1 MNKSTT
7 CPNCRTQITAN
18 QIAKL
23 PTPFHF
29 KCINCKVKLR
39 VEGFT
44 YLSIALAA
52 VLGVLLAMI
61 MGEIKEWLVNI
72 LPFVIALPTVI
83 LFGIIIYPIVHV
95 ISYLNALY
103 VVIWG
108 DITIRE

>member
-29 KCINCKVKLR
+29 KCINCNVKLR

-72 LPFVIALPTVI
+72 LPFVIALPTVWYNHLSYRTFHFI
-83 LFGIIIYPIVHV
+83 LKRFVCSELGGY
-95 ISYLNALY
+95 NN
-103 VVIWG
+103 
-108 DITIRE
+108 